1 LVNDLRK
8 RLAAGAIAVLVIALA
23 EPGWAAVKIP
33 VPRAKP
39 DLQAVLIPIPKPK
52 PARKL
57 KSKVAWPKAV
67 GKWDSGEVVDARRSC
82 ERILS
87 GLDIIWRPDEP
98 IGREGACGTAAPIA
112 ISEVAQVRID
122 PPATVNCD
130 FAKALHDWFAHD
142 LKSAARKQLRSE
154 ILAVRNASSYAC
166 RLRNNGRTGKL
177 SEHGRANALDIS
189 GFVFAKKG
197 EVEVAGGSSGLL
209 QSIGFSGKGS
219 FLKSARKSACK
230 YFNTVLGPG
239 ADRHHGDHFHVDLMK
254 LRPGRFKMCR

>member
-1 LVNDLRK
+1 MVNDFRK
-8 RLAAGAIAVLVIALA
+8 GFAALA
-23 EPGWAAVKIP
+23 LCTAVAGNPAFAAVKVPI
-33 VPRAKP
+33 PRAKP
-39 DLQAVLIPIPKPK
+39 ELHLEIPVPKPK
-52 PARKL
+52 PTRTT
-57 KSKVAWPKAV
+57 KSKIAWPKTS
-67 GKWDSGEVVDARRSC
+67 GKWNAGDVATARQAC
-82 ERILS
+82 ERTLA

-98 IGREGACGTAAPIA
+98 IGREGGCGTAAPIA
-112 ISEVAQVRID
+112 ISEVAQIRVD

-130 FAKALHDWFAHD
+130 FARALHDWFAND
-142 LKSAARKQLRSE
+142 LKPAARKQLRRE
-154 ILAVRNASSYAC
+154 IVAVRNASSYAC
-166 RLRNNGRTGKL
+166 RLRNNAKRGKM

-197 EVEVAGGSSGLL
+197 EVAVASGAGGFL
-209 QSIGFSGKGS
+209 QAVGFSGQGG